1 DQPRVVIAVM
11 VDEPGNG
18 VIYGGAVAAPVFSD
32 VAQQTL
38 RLLGVPPDMRVQP
51 QIVAD
56 VIEEEPV

>member
-1 DQPRVVIAVM
+1 MI
-11 VDEPGNG
+11 DEPSNG

-56 VIEEEPV
+56 AIEEDPV